1 MQKQHRYS
9 ARLTWTGNQGQGTA
23 TYKAYTRDYDI
34 DCEGKP
40 ILKGSADRN
49 YFGDASRHNPEDMLL
64 ASLSACHMLWYLHLC
79 AMRKVVVTAYEDH
92 AEGVMEVNANGSG
105 QFTSVTLK
113 PHVTITPQSDP
124 ATAERLHERANA
136 MCFVARSVNFPVAHK
151 PAITHGED

>member
-40 ILKGSADRN
+40 ILKGSAHRN

-64 ASLSACHMLWYLHLC
+64 ASLSACHMLWYL
-79 AMRKVVVTAYEDH
+79 ASMR
-92 AEGVMEVNANGSG
+92 
-105 QFTSVTLK
+105 
-113 PHVTITPQSDP
+113 
-124 ATAERLHERANA
+124 ATQG
-136 MCFVARSVNFPVAHK
+136 RSHSL
-151 PAITHGED
+151 